1 MRRSDREIKDTDK
14 IIDILSECDVCVLG
28 LNDNERGVPYLLPLN
43 FGFEQTDE
51 GLFLYFH
58 GAAEGRKYEL
68 IAQNPMASFEADCSH
83 TLFSDSEKGYCTMN
97 YRSIIGSGKI
107 ELIDKADDKLRA
119 LQLITDHY
127 HKTHFEFNP
136 AALHRTKV
144 MRLKVQSLS
153 GKAKIAKR

>member
-1 MRRSDREIKDTDK
+1 MRRSDREIKDEGE
-14 IIDILSECDVCVLG
+14 IIDILSESDVCVLG
-28 LNDNERGVPYLLPLN
+28 LNDSERGVPYLLPLN
-43 FGFEQTDE
+43 FGFEKTDE

-68 IAQNPMASFEADCSH
+68 IAQNPKASFETDCSH
-83 TLFSDSEKGYCTMN
+83 ALYSDSERGYCTMN
-97 YRSIIGSGKI
+97 YRSIIGSGTI
-107 ELIDKADDKLRA
+107 EIIDNPEEKLKA

-153 GKAKIAKR
+153 GKAKIEKR

>member
-1 MRRSDREIKDTDK
+1 
-14 IIDILSECDVCVLG
+14 
-28 LNDNERGVPYLLPLN
+28 
-43 FGFEQTDE
+43 
-51 GLFLYFH
+51 
-58 GAAEGRKYEL
+58 
-68 IAQNPMASFEADCSH
+68 
-83 TLFSDSEKGYCTMN
+83 MN
-97 YRSIIGSGKI
+97 YRSIIGSGTI
-107 ELIDKADDKLRA
+107 EIIDNPEEKLKA